1 MNIRLNKIQVINS
14 NFDAK
19 YQLLLKF
26 MLNKPNLRSCYLLWL
41 TIISLSITSC
51 VTTQPTPTERSSTD
65 TTSIDQPP
73 ASLSTAVETKTIN
86 PGPYRAENTKLHDL
100 IHTRLEV
107 RFDWEKQHLLGKATL
122 ELRPY
127 FYPQNI
133 LVLDA
138 KGFDIHSVKLV
149 EGGSKELLTYKYNSR
164 KLVISLNRTY
174 QRDEPY
180 FVEIDYTAKPNEL
193 EASGSEAITSDKGL
207 YFINPLGKEK
217 NKPQQIWTQGETEA
231 SSCWFPTID
240 SPNQRT
246 TQEIYIT
253 VENRFTTLSNGRL
266 VYSQGNSNGTR
277 TDYWKMSQ
285 PHAPYL
291 FMMAVGEF
299 AVVKDQWQGK
309 EVAYYVEQEYEPYAK
324 LIFGRTPQMMTYF
337 SELLKYPYPWSK
349 YSQVVVRDYV
359 SGAMENT
366 TASMFMEDL
375 QVDARF
381 LIDDNWDGIIAHE
394 LFHHWFGDLVTSESW
409 SNLTLNEAF
418 ATYAEYLW
426 AEHLS
431 GRDEA
436 DYLGYEEQLNYLEE
450 AKEKKVDLIRFY
462 YHDQEDMFDSHSYA
476 KGSRILH
483 MLRCYL
489 GDDAFFNTL
498 NEYLITYANQPV
510 EVHHFRLVAEKVSG
524 EDLNWFFNQWFLD
537 SGHPELHFEKV
548 FENDTLVVEITQVQD
563 LNFAP
568 VYRLPIEIEFWH
580 HQKSESHSIVLEQQH
595 QSFKFQMASEPDLII
610 LDKENSL
617 LLDLDYDQSVQE
629 LMHQYRVGSHALT
642 RYKALEKLLDDSVGN
657 DVVGLFVEAL
667 KDPFWAIRQ
676 LSVNL
681 FEDYPG
687 DQSEELIS
695 GLYIVAK
702 SDPKSLVRADAI
714 TTLSSFPNDEVYLP
728 LYLEAIKDSSYAV
741 AGAGLTAYLQ
751 INHPE
756 RNEIAQQFENE
767 NNIQLVIP
775 LADFYALNY
784 VPGKYSWY
792 QSKLERANGELM
804 YYLVNYFGQYLVG
817 APPEEQAKGAKYLAD
832 LGINHSTYYVRFSAF
847 QALSLLDEVE
857 GVTEMKLLIKQSEKD
872 PRLLEVYAQIP

>member
-1 MNIRLNKIQVINS
+1 
-14 NFDAK
+14 
-19 YQLLLKF
+19 
-26 MLNKPNLRSCYLLWL
+26 MLIKPYLRSCQLWWQ
-41 TIISLSITSC
+41 TIIFTGITSC
-51 VTTQPTPTERSSTD
+51 VSTQPTAERLSVVD
-65 TTSIDQPP
+65 TTQINNQHSI
-73 ASLSTAVETKTIN
+73 SLSTPIETKAVQS
-86 PGPYRAENTKLHDL
+86 GPYRAEYTKLHDL

-107 RFDWEKQHLLGKATL
+107 RFDWEKQYLLGKATL

-127 FYPQNI
+127 FYPQDI

-138 KGFDIHSVKLV
+138 KGFDIHSVQLV
-149 EGGSKELLTYKYNSR
+149 EGGSKESLKYQYDHK
-164 KLVISLNRTY
+164 KLIISLNRTY
-174 QRDEPY
+174 LRDESY

-193 EASGSEAITSDKGL
+193 ETGGSESITSDKGL
-207 YFINPLGKEK
+207 YFINPLGKVK

-253 VENRFTTLSNGRL
+253 VEDRFTTLSNGRL
-266 VYSQGNSNGTR
+266 VYSQGNADSTR
-277 TDYWKMSQ
+277 TDYWRMSQ

-291 FMMAVGEF
+291 FMIAVGEF
-299 AVVKDQWQGK
+299 AVVKDQWEGK
-309 EVAYYVEQEYEPYAK
+309 EVAYYVEPEYQPYAK

-375 QVDARF
+375 QVDSRF

-426 AEHLS
+426 AEHLL

-436 DYLGYEEQLNYLEE
+436 EYLGYEEQLNYLGE
-450 AKEKKVDLIRFY
+450 AREKKVDLIRFY
-462 YHDQEDMFDSHSYA
+462 YHDKEDMFDSHSYA
-476 KGSRILH
+476 KGSRVLH
-483 MLRCYL
+483 MLRHYL
-489 GDDAFFNTL
+489 GDDAFFSTL
-498 NEYLITYANQPV
+498 NEYLTTYANQPV
-510 EVHHFRLVAEKVSG
+510 EVHHLRLVAEKVSG

-537 SGHPELHFEKV
+537 SGHPELHLEKA
-548 FENDTLVVEITQVQD
+548 FENDTLSIEITQVQD
-563 LNFAP
+563 LDFAP
-568 VYRLPIEIEFWH
+568 VFRLPVEIEIWH
-580 HQKSESHSIVLEQQH
+580 DQQHESHSIVLEQQL
-595 QSFKFQMASEPDLII
+595 QSFKFSMDSEPDLVIV
-610 LDKENSL
+610 DKENNL
-617 LLDLDYDQSVQE
+617 LLDLEYHQDVQE
-629 LMHQYRVGSHALT
+629 LMHQYRVGTHALT
-642 RYKALEKLLDDSVGN
+642 RFKALEKLLNDSVGN
-657 DVVGLFVEAL
+657 EVVGLYIEAL
-667 KDPFWAIRQ
+667 EDPFWAIRQ

-687 DQSEELIS
+687 DHPEELVS
-695 GLYIVAK
+695 RLYTIAK

-751 INHPE
+751 IDHPE

-775 LADFYALNY
+775 LADFYALDH

-792 QSKLERANGELM
+792 QSRLENAKGELM
-804 YYLVNYFGQYLVG
+804 YYLVNYFGQYLVS
-817 APPEEQAKGAKYLAD
+817 APPKEQVRGARYLED

-847 QALSLLDEVE
+847 QALSLLEGVE
-857 GVTEMKLLIKQSEKD
+857 GVPEMKRTVKESEKD